1 MILEV
6 SKEVLYHKF
15 KELQKCLT
23 KPDFLVWINGLA
35 EPFYD
40 PPNVE
45 MKVTDSAV
53 FVNMNPPRTSDTYGK
68 HCDMEL
74 KTKVLRITDALQQVD
89 IVFDTYQQSTMKSDR
104 RDSRGKGIKF
114 FVWQDT
120 VFKKLQDFMR
130 CDDNQIEMII
140 ELFQMISS
148 SLSKINCV
156 LQIFT
161 TKFLDVDSNCNT
173 DTINLQ
179 PRNHE
184 RQPVPWL

>member
-1 MILEV
+1 M
-6 SKEVLYHKF
+6 
-15 KELQKCLT
+15 QKCLS
-23 KPDFLVWINGLA
+23 KLDFLVCINGLA
-35 EPFYD
+35 ECLYD

-45 MKVTDSAV
+45 MKVNDDAV
-53 FVNMNPPRTSDTYGK
+53 FVNMNSPRTSDTYHK

-74 KTKVLRITDALQQVD
+74 KAKVLQIADALQQVD
-89 IVFDTYQQSTMKSDR
+89 SVSDPYQQSTIKSDTT
-104 RDSRGKGIKF
+104 DSRGKGIKLS
-114 FVWQDT
+114 VWQDT
-120 VFKKLQDFMR
+120 PVYKKFQDFMR

-148 SLSKINCV
+148 SSSKIISP

-161 TKFLDVDSNCNT
+161 TKFLIDVDVDSNCNI

-184 RQPVPWL
+184 RQPVPWLYIS